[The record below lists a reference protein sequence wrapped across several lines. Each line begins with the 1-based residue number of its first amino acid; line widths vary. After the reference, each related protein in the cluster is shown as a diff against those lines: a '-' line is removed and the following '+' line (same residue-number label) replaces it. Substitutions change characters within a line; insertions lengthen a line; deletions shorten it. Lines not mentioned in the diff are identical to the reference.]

1 CLLYWIF
8 SSKGSIADLLATSR
22 ILLLLLA
29 LLLLSL
35 NLGLTIVD
43 LLMADVKVLEAYAG
57 YFYYLSKMWYR
68 PFLKVYDPQDVAHY
82 FSSKAHVVGL
92 QILELVSP
100 FSTRL
105 NIIGVE
111 MSK

>member
-1 CLLYWIF
+1 M
-8 SSKGSIADLLATSR
+8 
-22 ILLLLLA
+22 
-29 LLLLSL
+29 
-35 NLGLTIVD
+35 D

-92 QILELVSP
+92 QILEEPSFAATVI
-100 FSTRL
+100 
-105 NIIGVE
+105 NI
-111 MSK
+111 